1 MFEIIKS
8 SVNLLEQIANDTQ
21 QAIVECGTDTYKFE
35 EDEEVGCFFCGHKG
49 CLKLF
54 YKEDEPEKAGY
65 HCFSCEAHGDVIGWT
80 IEFAKSKNE
89 ELNARDACLKLAKE
103 HDIKLP
109 SGYNPV
115 AEIFQL
121 AANYYQTCFWEEC
134 NKPYMELAK
143 LTPLEY
149 QKTVR
154 GHSEEVLKSE
164 CVGWSDGGVVA
175 YLEALGFDEEILDAS
190 GLRSQKTG
198 RDFLPSRVF
207 IYPHYVKGKV
217 SHFTFKDPLK
227 KLAYQL
233 PNKYSMNGHEFWG
246 QDTVNKSDTV
256 YIVEGENDRLS
267 LLDVGKTAV
276 LATIGQISGSQA
288 DWLRENLSDKHIV
301 TFFDNDKA
309 GGKYREKLEKIRKFF
324 KNLTQVVPGV
334 EDDDIDKLIHEG
346 ANVDEIVAACKAA
359 DSQNV
364 SIESGTTKVPFDVD
378 EALERMRTAD
388 GEADSGNRGSEV
400 SGRDSGDSEQDV
412 DIEILPPGKD
422 LSQNSVVQKK
432 GAYWRVT
439 FKDGEPQYNKI
450 SDFVIV
456 LKNIYITEDGDRHRE
471 VVIIREDGQKS
482 NPMLID
488 SETKVS
494 LKPFRTLLARAVDAD
509 FKGNERDMSGVWDLV
524 YSQSAETQ
532 VRVTRTVGRHEG
544 MRGWIFRNKFISD
557 TGAVIDPDKDGVF
570 WLAGKT
576 VGIRPESLNVASNQ
590 PSTNGDNTG
599 KVDIP
604 FIDPDVSRDDADE
617 LMKGIVANLSKNLN
631 SPGQALTILG
641 WMYACIY
648 SNTIFSLNKSFPFLF
663 LWGTKGKGKTSIA
676 KWVQDFYDMR
686 DCGYTS
692 VSQLRSAVGWG
703 RKVEYYSSLPVFID
717 EIRADKETGEYLSL
731 FRSYFDRAPRTMG
744 VKDGFGVKTQEVRS
758 CFIFVGEDLFDDPA
772 ARERCIPVR
781 IPVNNR
787 ELTDSY
793 RWLEDHRH
801 LFSGMTYRWIL
812 EAADD
817 DREKLKEE
825 IRELD
830 KELVREA
837 KCSQRVSKN
846 WAAIGVFAQRLAEK
860 YLPEFDFKKYLFE
873 ASTEEASNQKSD
885 TTVMQF
891 FEHVEAMQAGEFPKI
906 THQHIMADSNLVHIW
921 FPAVYKAVI
930 DDSRGKFPFSKN
942 AVISAIREEPYFVAD
957 DRKVK
962 MGLNGAR
969 RIVLTLDM
977 DKAPDAIKN
986 IGNYND

>member
-1 MFEIIKS
+1 MFDIIKK
-8 SVNLLEQIANDTQ
+8 SVNLLEQIANDTE
-21 QAIVECGTDTYKFE
+21 QAIVECGSDTYKFE

-49 CLKLF
+49 CLKFFL
-54 YKEDEPEKAGY
+54 KEDEPERAGY

-80 IEFAKSKNE
+80 MEFAKSKGE
-89 ELNARDACLKLAKE
+89 ELNARDAAIKLAKE
-103 HDIKLP
+103 HGIKLP
-109 SGYNPV
+109 SDYNPI

-121 AANYYQTCFWEEC
+121 AATYYETCFWEEC

-143 LTPLEY
+143 LTPAQY
-149 QKTVR
+149 QMQVR
-154 GHSEEVLKSE
+154 GHSEAILKQE
-164 CVGWSDGGVVA
+164 HVGWSDGGVVA
-175 YLEALGFDEEILDAS
+175 YLEALGFDDEILEAS
-190 GLRSQKTG
+190 GLKSGKTG

-207 IYPHYVKGKV
+207 IYPHYVKGRV

-246 QDTVNKSDTV
+246 QDTVSKSDTV
-256 YIVEGENDRLS
+256 YVVEGENDRLS
-267 LLDVGKTAV
+267 LLDVGKEAV
-276 LATIGQISGSQA
+276 LATIGQISGSQL

-309 GGKYREKLEKIRKFF
+309 GGKYRDKLEKIRKFF
-324 KNLTQVVPGV
+324 NSLTQVVPGA

-346 ANVDEIVAACKAA
+346 VNVDELVTASKGTTREVPVSNNEAA
-359 DSQNV
+359 DTYL
-364 SIESGTTKVPFDVD
+364 GRL
-378 EALERMRTAD
+378 EAAAGD
-388 GEADSGNRGSEV
+388 AGAG
-400 SGRDSGDSEQDV
+400 GDSEVFSEAEDA
-412 DIEILPPGKD
+412 EILPPGKD

-432 GAYWRVT
+432 SAYWRVT

-482 NPMLID
+482 NPVLID

-494 LKPFRTLLARAVDAD
+494 LKPFRTLLAKAVDAD

-524 YSQSAETQ
+524 YAQSAETQ

-557 TGAVIDPDKDGVF
+557 TGAVIDPDKDGVY

-590 PSTNGDNTG
+590 PSTNGDNAG

-604 FIDPDVSRDDADE
+604 FIDTALSREDVDD
-617 LMKGIVANLSKNLN
+617 LMKGVVENLSKNLN
-631 SPGQALTILG
+631 NPGQALSILG
-641 WMYACIY
+641 WMYSCIY

-676 KWVQDFYDMR
+676 KWIQDFYDMR

-801 LFSGMTYRWIL
+801 LFSGAVYNWIM
-812 EAADD
+812 ESADED
-817 DREKLKEE
+817 KEKLKEQ

-837 KCSQRVSKN
+837 KCSQRTSKN
-846 WAAIGVFAQRLAEK
+846 WAVIGVFAQRLAER
-860 YLPEFDFKKYLFE
+860 YMPDFDFKKYLFE
-873 ASTEEASNQKSD
+873 ASTEEASSQKADS
-885 TTVMQF
+885 TVMQF
-891 FEHVEAMQAGEFPKI
+891 FEHVEAMQANEFSKVNN
-906 THQHIMADSNLVHIW
+906 QHIMADGNLVHVW
-921 FPAVYKAVI
+921 FPAVYKAVV

-942 AVISAIREEPYFVAD
+942 AVISAIREEPYFVSD

-962 MGLNGAR
+962 MGMNGAR

-977 DKAPDAIKN
+977 DKAPDVIKN